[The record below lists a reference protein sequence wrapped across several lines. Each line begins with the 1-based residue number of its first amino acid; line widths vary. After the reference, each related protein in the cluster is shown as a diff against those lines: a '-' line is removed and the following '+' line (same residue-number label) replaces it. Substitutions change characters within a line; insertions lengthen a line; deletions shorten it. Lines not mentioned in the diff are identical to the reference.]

1 MTDIDSGAM
10 LYGDEAIDA
19 LRAAVNPQEMPTLE
33 DVARH
38 HRLDDLMEQA
48 RQTPVVR
55 SHPTKKKKKKGDPG
69 RHFNVAC
76 PECKTVMLGSSLRSH
91 RQIKH
96 NIPNGVSY
104 SVEILRQWEVTAP
117 RERAARSSADTPVS
131 ETPAPKKSTRVLDAQ
146 ELVTTILTTLF
157 PKGMPVDKRLI
168 INRWADATEQF
179 VKDAEL

>member
-19 LRAAVNPQEMPTLE
+19 LRAAVSPQEMPTLE

-48 RQTPVVR
+48 RQTPV
-55 SHPTKKKKKKGDPG
+55 SQPKKKKKGDPG

-76 PECKTVMLGSSLRSH
+76 PDCKTVMLGSSLRSH

-96 NIPNGVSY
+96 GIPNGVSY
-104 SVEILRQWEVTAP
+104 SVENLRQWEVAAP
-117 RERAARSSADTPVS
+117 RERAARSSADTQVS
-131 ETPAPKKSTRVLDAQ
+131 EAPAPKKSTRVLDAQ
-146 ELVTTILTTLF
+146 ELITTVLTTLF